1 MIRFTRGLLTIMA
14 GIGVMTPM
22 ICAAEST
29 SNAETV
35 FVMTNA
41 ADKNEV
47 IAFNRA
53 YDGSFSEG
61 NRYNTGGRG
70 SAGVTD
76 PLESQGSLTLSQD
89 HSFLFAVNAGSGDVS
104 VFRALRNGL
113 LFLADKEPSGGS
125 EPVAVAQ
132 RQNLVYVLNAG
143 GPGRVVGFQFS
154 REGQLQPIKNAT
166 AFLTANVTGGASI
179 TISPDG
185 QFLAVTERLANNIDV
200 FSIQA
205 DGTLAPIVVNASPAP
220 GAFSANFAPDGKLIV
235 SETGPAGA
243 VNGSAISSYSIAAAG
258 TVAAVSQSVPTFGGA
273 NCWNAITPDGTKVY
287 VSNAG
292 SFTVSGFAIGKGGA
306 LTPIGSTVVGTNP
319 AGSTNLDIT
328 TSGDGKYVFTLNS
341 GTGTISIFAIQS
353 DGTLNNIGEIPGLPK
368 SAGFNGIAAL

>member
-1 MIRFTRGLLTIMA
+1 MVRFIRGLFTIMA

-22 ICAAEST
+22 MHAAEPT
-29 SNAETV
+29 SNAGTV

-41 ADKNEV
+41 ADKNEI
-47 IAFNRA
+47 IAFNRGN
-53 YDGSFSEG
+53 DGSFNEG
-61 NRYNTGGRG
+61 HRYNTGGRG

-89 HSFLFAVNAGSGDVS
+89 HSLLFAVNAGSGDVS
-104 VFRALRNGL
+104 VFRILRNGF

-143 GPGRVVGFQFS
+143 GQGRVAGFQVDQTGHLRS
-154 REGQLQPIKNAT
+154 IDNAT
-166 AFLTANVTGGASI
+166 AFLTATVTGGASI

-185 QFLAVTERLANNIDV
+185 QFLAVTERLANNIDI

-205 DGTLAPIVVNASPAP
+205 DGTLAPIVVNPSPAP
-220 GAFSANFAPDGKLIV
+220 GAFSASFAPDGKLIV
-235 SETGPAGA
+235 SETGPANA
-243 VNGSAISSYSIAAAG
+243 VNGSAISSYSVVAG
-258 TVAAVSQSVPTFGGA
+258 GTIAAVSQSVPTFGGA
-273 NCWNAITPDGTKVY
+273 NCWNVITPNGKFVY

-292 SFTVSGFAIGKGGA
+292 SATISGFAIGNGGV

-328 TSGDGKYVFTLNS
+328 TSNDGKYVFTLNS
-341 GTGTISIFAIQS
+341 GAGTIGVFAVQQ
-353 DGTLNNIGEIPGLPK
+353 DGTLNNVGEVEGLPK